1 MKITEI
7 YKKYKIPK
15 NLQEHQ
21 LKVAAVASTICD
33 NFKQKID
40 KKSVITAALLHD
52 MGNIIKFDLGK
63 FPEFLEPEGIE
74 YWQQVKEEFRKKYG
88 EDEHDATYK
97 IAEEIGVN
105 KSVFEIIQ
113 GYGFSKYEQTYKNP
127 KMEVKIAAYSDHR
140 VTPYGIASLQARI
153 DDLKKRY
160 SPEESPSKEAEY
172 YHKSSLFAKKV
183 EKQIFEN
190 CKIKPEDIIDKNVN
204 PLIKKLKDFDINKLA
219 IQI

>member
-21 LKVAAVASTICD
+21 LKVAAVASTICN

-40 KKSVITAALLHD
+40 KESVITAALLHD

-74 YWQQVKEEFRKKYG
+74 YWQIVQVEFRKKDG
-88 EDEHDATYK
+88 EYEHDATYK
-97 IAEEIGVN
+97 KAEEIGVN

-113 GYGFSKYEQTYKNP
+113 G
-127 KMEVKIAAYSDHR
+127 
-140 VTPYGIASLQARI
+140 
-153 DDLKKRY
+153 
-160 SPEESPSKEAEY
+160 
-172 YHKSSLFAKKV
+172 
-183 EKQIFEN
+183 
-190 CKIKPEDIIDKNVN
+190 
-204 PLIKKLKDFDINKLA
+204 
-219 IQI
+219 